1 MIFKVLAYD
10 GSDKLV
16 AEYLYETEDSA
27 MTFAKGMQ
35 EKGYTVTVQKIFH
48 HD

>member
-27 MTFAKGMQ
+27 TSFAKGMK
-35 EKGYTVTVQKIFH
+35 EKGYKVTVEKIFH